1 MTTPAVGRR
10 GFRSTRRARGAELV
24 GSTDWAWPAAW
35 TGSSDWPD
43 LAGNPSRSGPGPL
56 ARRSGLSQRPD
67 RSRRLRWLRAPRRVA
82 GVAGVA
88 RAVAASRRLGTAAQS
103 AGLLLAGVFWCFA
116 AHRMPASVLAADAT
130 VALCL
135 WAIVQVA
142 RAAVGDTGPSGQL
155 RAGGLAMLMAVALTE
170 GGGWLISDL
179 DFLRTKPGF
188 LILVPLAAASGAL
201 WPGHLGGQRSR
212 KLPDPGRH
220 ALMEPG
226 LLMGPGGI
234 GAVAVGLIRTG
245 TLVALV
251 ATAVGQVH
259 LALLAWL
266 APVAL
271 AAGPR
276 CGWLLWH
283 ATTGPA
289 AAPGPRPTPRGPVP
303 VPVPSGHPRIPRQRV
318 PERQAIRHQVRG
330 HQVRGQGV
338 RGQGVRGREV
348 AGQRFTGGQPATG
361 TTATGRV
368 LWPAV
373 ATGLAAILLSQ
384 QADAACAS
392 FALAAFAVAAAAGP
406 VGDRGPAVLP
416 AVAVALVAA
425 PALWASFGPGYPTEG
440 TATLRLLLLTLAIDA
455 LPAVRAT
462 ATRPVI
468 HRAGTL
474 TGLLALAALLP
485 LASPGHEAEGY
496 ALALLVGR
504 TVAALS
510 AVGWAYLVDSHPV
523 GHQGDTANY
532 LP

>member
-1 MTTPAVGRR
+1 MTTPAVGPR

-43 LAGNPSRSGPGPL
+43 LADNPSRSGPGPL
-56 ARRSGLSQRPD
+56 ARRGGVPRRPD
-67 RSRRLRWLRAPRRVA
+67 RPRRLRWLSAPHR
-82 GVAGVA
+82 VAGVA
-88 RAVAASRRLGTAAQS
+88 RAVAASRRLGTAAQL
-103 AGLLLAGVFWCFA
+103 AGLLLAGVFWGFA

-170 GGGWLISDL
+170 GGGWLIPDL

-201 WPGHLGGQRSR
+201 WPGHLGGQRSSR
-212 KLPDPGRH
+212 PPDPGRP

-289 AAPGPRPTPRGPVP
+289 AAPGPCPAPRGAGL
-303 VPVPSGHPRIPRQRV
+303 VPVPSGHPRIPRQRL
-318 PERQAIRHQVRG
+318 PERQATRHQVRG
-330 HQVRGQGV
+330 HQVRRQGIRRREAV
-338 RGQGVRGREV
+338 GR
-348 AGQRFTGGQPATG
+348 RFTGGQPAAG

-373 ATGLAAILLSQ
+373 ATGLTAILLSQ

-392 FALAAFAVAAAAGP
+392 FALAAFAVAAATGP
-406 VGDRGPAVLP
+406 VGDRGPAALP

-425 PALWASFGPGYPTEG
+425 PALWASFGPGYPAEG
-440 TATLRLLLLTLAIDA
+440 TATLRLLLLALAIDA

-468 HRAGTL
+468 HRAGAM
-474 TGLLALAALLP
+474 TGLIALVALLP

>member
-43 LAGNPSRSGPGPL
+43 LVDNPSRSGPGPL
-56 ARRSGLSQRPD
+56 ARRSGVPRQPD
-67 RSRRLRWLRAPRRVA
+67 RSRRLRWLRAQRQ
-82 GVAGVA
+82 VAGVA
-88 RAVAASRRLGTAAQS
+88 RAVAASRRLGTAAQL
-103 AGLLLAGVFWCFA
+103 AGLLLAGVFWGFA
-116 AHRMPASVLAADAT
+116 AHRVPAAVLAVDAT

-135 WAIVQVA
+135 WAIVQMA

-170 GGGWLISDL
+170 GGGWVISDL

-212 KLPDPGRH
+212 KLPDPGRR

-234 GAVAVGLIRTG
+234 GALAVGLIRTG
-245 TLVALV
+245 ALVALV

-289 AAPGPRPTPRGPVP
+289 AAPGPRPAPRGPGL
-303 VPVPSGHPRIPRQRV
+303 VPVPSGHPRVPRQRIPRQRV
-318 PERQAIRHQVRG
+318 PERQATRHQVRG
-330 HQVRGQGV
+330 HQVRRQGV
-338 RGQGVRGREV
+338 GGREV

-361 TTATGRV
+361 TTATARV

-373 ATGLAAILLSQ
+373 ATGLATVLLSR

-392 FALAAFAVAAAAGP
+392 FALAALAVAAAAGP
-406 VGDRGPAVLP
+406 VGDRGPAALP

-440 TATLRLLLLTLAIDA
+440 TTTLRLLLLTLAIDA

-462 ATRPVI
+462 ATRPAI
-468 HRAGTL
+468 HRAGAL

-504 TVAALS
+504 TVSALS
-510 AVGWAYLVDSHPV
+510 ALGWAYLVDSHPV
-523 GHQGDTANY
+523 GHQRDTANY